1 MVNRIVVGAHYG
13 LRGWLIQRVSAA
25 VMGVYAVLLVVVL
38 GAQAELTY
46 ASWTGLF
53 GRGWMRV
60 ATLLFVISLLFH
72 AWVGIRDVFM
82 DYVKHTGLRLL
93 LQVLTILWLVGC
105 AGWALQI
112 LWRI

>member
-13 LRGWLIQRVSAA
+13 LRSWLMQRVSAVIMTVYIL
-25 VMGVYAVLLVVVL
+25 VMATILIGQSEV
-38 GAQAELTY
+38 TY
-46 ASWTGLF
+46 ATWKGLF
-53 GRGWMRV
+53 SLGWVRV
-60 ATLLFVISLLFH
+60 ATLLFVVSLLLH

-82 DYVKHTGLRLL
+82 DYVKCTGLRLL

-105 AGWALQI
+105 AGWALQV

>member
-13 LRGWLIQRVSAA
+13 LRSWLMQRVSAVIMTA
-25 VMGVYAVLLVVVL
+25 YVLIMTIVVCS
-38 GAQAELTY
+38 QSEITY
-46 ASWTGLF
+46 ASWKGIFSL
-53 GRGWMRV
+53 GWVRI
-60 ATLLFVISLLFH
+60 ATLLFTISLLLH

-82 DYVKHTGLRLL
+82 DYVKCTAVRLL

-105 AGWALQI
+105 AGWALQV